1 MNVWLAMEG
10 VLRYAPI
17 LLEAS
22 RVPATLAT
30 LLVLMQDHVWVSNL
44 LDNVL
49 MILSKTI
56 LTHHKQAILNHN
68 S

>member
-1 MNVWLAMEG
+1 MED

-30 LLVLMQDHVWVSNL
+30 LLVLMQDHVLVREHNVS
-44 LDNVL
+44 
-49 MILSKTI
+49 
-56 LTHHKQAILNHN
+56 HKEMPIQNGRHVG
-68 S
+68 

>member
-22 RVPATLAT
+22 PVPATLAT
-30 LLVLMQDHVWVSNL
+30 LLGLMQDHVWVSNL
-44 LDNVL
+44 LDNIL
-49 MILSKTI
+49 MI
-56 LTHHKQAILNHN
+56 
-68 S
+68 

>member
-1 MNVWLAMEG
+1 MNAYLTMEG

-30 LLVLMQDHVWVSNL
+30 LLVRMQDHVWVRENNYFEWDSL
-44 LDNVL
+44 EW
-49 MILSKTI
+49 
-56 LTHHKQAILNHN
+56 N
-68 S
+68 SESVQEWFMGHSLG